1 MKKSK
6 ISLAL
11 VFMLSLV
18 NSSQYVATGAPIT
31 PKLQF
36 ISTPYVISL
45 WSADKETKERKAF
58 LCNATLIDS
67 QFALTKASCLKS
79 NDWPIVGSYGS
90 DNRSQRGFVFPIFT
104 WVWPD
109 EFEKDPGFTD
119 LALLYAP
126 FGTSPWNE
134 DLKKGTF
141 PKIIYPRSGNYD
153 LITWEA
159 SGSSQRLAVKSLKT
173 VGSIPLT
180 KGKLP
185 KDNVFYAGTKLPGK
199 SFYLD
204 ACKSI
209 GGSPLVQQT
218 STGLNLVGISV
229 TSNSKC
235 DPKSPIKFML
245 LSKFSEFISRQKI
258 QLRNSYL
265 DERNGESIKPILE
278 SIRPSES
285 KEYLNSTV
293 DGDGRRSVIWTSYD
307 PDSGWADV
315 WSLGFF
321 VWKNGRYQA
330 TLIFRNSL
338 DGCMLSKKGSVL
350 LQLSRNSEQKID
362 YAAKVSDP
370 ANCWVVGQQY
380 SYPSFKSSAENSQ
393 IDCSVSVSPYGDEW
407 STDPNEKIKNL
418 SLHFDQRCMGFS
430 DRVWIR
436 FFVSIKDEYD
446 DSDLEPFYDGWYG
459 PWKASIF

>member
-1 MKKSK
+1 MRKSK

-11 VFMLSLV
+11 TFAMSLV
-18 NSSQYVATGAPIT
+18 ACSQYAAIGAPVAA
-31 PKLQF
+31 KNQMV
-36 ISTPYVISL
+36 STPYVISL
-45 WSADKETKERKAF
+45 WSADKETMERKAF
-58 LCNATLIDS
+58 LCNATLIDK
-67 QFALTKASCLKS
+67 QFAVTNASCIKT
-79 NDWPIVGSYGS
+79 NGWPIVGSYGT

-104 WVWPD
+104 WTWTD
-109 EFEKDPGFTD
+109 EFEKDPGLAD

-134 DLKKGTF
+134 DLQKNTF
-141 PKIIYPRSGNYD
+141 PKITYPRSGSYD

-159 SGSSQRLAVKSLKT
+159 RGNSQRLVGKTLKT
-173 VGSIPLT
+173 VGSIPLIN
-180 KGKLP
+180 GKKL
-185 KDNVFYAGTKLPGK
+185 KDNVFYAGTKSPGK
-199 SFYLD
+199 NIYLD

-209 GGSPLVQQT
+209 GGSPLVQKT
-218 STGLNLVGISV
+218 STGFNLVGISV
-229 TSNSKC
+229 TSTAKC
-235 DPKSPIKFML
+235 DPKTPMKFML
-245 LSKFSEFISRQKI
+245 LSKFSDFISRQKI
-258 QLRNSYL
+258 QLASSYL
-265 DERNGESIKPILE
+265 EERNGESIKPILE
-278 SIRPSES
+278 SIRPSDS
-285 KEYLNSTV
+285 KEYLDSTV

-307 PDSGWADV
+307 PESGWADV

-350 LQLSRNSEQKID
+350 VQLSRNSEQKVD
-362 YAAKVSDP
+362 YAAKVSDS
-370 ANCWVVGQQY
+370 ANCWVAGQQY
-380 SYPSFKSSAENSQ
+380 SYPSLKSSAENSQ
-393 IDCSVSVSPYGDEW
+393 IDCSVSVSPYGDKW

-430 DRVWIR
+430 DKVWIR
-436 FFVSIKDEYD
+436 FLVNIKDEYE